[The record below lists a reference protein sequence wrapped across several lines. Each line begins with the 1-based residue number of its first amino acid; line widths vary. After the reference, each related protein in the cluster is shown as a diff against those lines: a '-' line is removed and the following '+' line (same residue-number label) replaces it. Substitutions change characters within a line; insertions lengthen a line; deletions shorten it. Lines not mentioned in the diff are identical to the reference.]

1 MDKVIEYVITGA
13 VYATAFVLI
22 GFIAQW
28 FQSFAAY
35 LVRVINGA

>member
-1 MDKVIEYVITGA
+1 MDKIVEYVVTGI

-35 LVRVINGA
+35 LVRVINEA